1 MEPNTIN
8 QAPQENA
15 SQNPGMGA
23 LVGTLIVLA
32 VLVLGGVYFFLNKQ
46 MVEPQTPPVILGD
59 ATPTLPATQNDP
71 VPSSSD
77 AVNAIDA
84 DIDATD
90 LNQLD
95 AQIDADLKAV
105 EANL

>member
-1 MEPNTIN
+1 MEPDTNN
-8 QAPQENA
+8 SA
-15 SQNPGMGA
+15 SQGTASQQHGMGA

-32 VLVLGGVYFFLNKQ
+32 VLILSGVYFFLNKQ
-46 MVEPQTPPVILGD
+46 MTEPQTPPVILGD
-59 ATPTLPATQNDP
+59 TTPAPIMENNPL
-71 VPSSSD
+71 PSSSD
-77 AVNAIDA
+77 AITDIDA

-95 AQIDADLKAV
+95 AQIDADLKAI

>member
-1 MEPNTIN
+1 MEPDTNNTAS
-8 QAPQENA
+8 QGSAPQ
-15 SQNPGMGA
+15 QHGMGA

-46 MVEPQTPPVILGD
+46 MADQPTPPVILGD
-59 ATPTLPATQNDP
+59 TTSAPIVENDP
-71 VPSSSD
+71 APSSSD
-77 AVNAIDA
+77 AVTDINA
-84 DIDATD
+84 DIEATD

-95 AQIDADLKAV
+95 AQIDADLKAI